1 MKASR
6 SGLSSPVSARV
17 TSPIPAV
24 LYPTAR
30 MWSSGQPLLEKRM
43 AWVWYWDA
51 EPAVPCTKI
60 NGRTRSS
67 GMSGMDGPG
76 SSPLPELEPEPLR
89 QPASSV
95 AMPRPRMSPA
105 PRRYAVLPMKMPS
118 SCCDPAGVFH
128 QVDSER
134 WSTIVQTPGMYHH
147 KRKMQN
153 GLWPAGCNAESKKGW
168 LGKKQQGG
176 GNKGGNP

>member
-1 MKASR
+1 
-6 SGLSSPVSARV
+6 
-17 TSPIPAV
+17 
-24 LYPTAR
+24 
-30 MWSSGQPLLEKRM
+30 M

-89 QPASSV
+89 QPASSA
-95 AMPRPRMSPA
+95 AMPRPRTSPA
-105 PRRYAVLPMKMPS
+105 LRRYAVLLMKMSS
-118 SCCDPAGVFH
+118 SCCYLTGVF
-128 QVDSER
+128 QQDDSGC

-147 KRKMQN
+147 NRKMQN
-153 GLWPAGCNAESKKGW
+153 GL
-168 LGKKQQGG
+168 
-176 GNKGGNP
+176 